1 MAAQKLDK
9 AEWAAYLAGLTT
21 ALEGTEAEIELESLE
36 IGDQVEANWLP
47 LFGIVYDHKGDLV
60 EVAMQGLDHLI
71 YKPREIY
78 VDRSAG
84 GLVSLEIVGE
94 DGTKQIVQFR
104 EPLML
109 PAPG

>member
-1 MAAQKLDK
+1 MGAQKLDK
-9 AEWAAYLAGLTT
+9 AEWAAFLAGLTK
-21 ALEGTEAEIELESLE
+21 ALEGAEAEIEVESLE

-60 EVAMQGLDHLI
+60 EIAMEGLDHLI
-71 YKPREIY
+71 YKPQEIY
-78 VDRSAG
+78 VDRGAG
-84 GLVSLEIVGE
+84 GLVSLEIITG

>member
-1 MAAQKLDK
+1 MAAKRLDK
-9 AEWAAYLAGLTT
+9 AEWAPFLAELTKT
-21 ALEGTEAEIELESLE
+21 LKGAEAEIEVESLE

-60 EVAMQGLDHLI
+60 EIAMEGLDHLI

-78 VDRSAG
+78 VDRGAT
-84 GLVSLEIVGE
+84 GLASLEIVSE
-94 DGTKQIVQFR
+94 DGTRQIIQLR